1 MESRKDTLTMAK
13 MCRFC
18 LTQTTPL
25 KSLYSKNKTNKD
37 ALSLKFKV
45 LSCLSYEVFPS
56 DRMPTYICDRC
67 KFFMNSFYEFKKICR
82 QSEELVLKFIRNGKA
97 FEPVTWPKALSKVYD
112 SSKDVVN
119 TIIEGGTTVQVSSL
133 DTSESEDEDA
143 NVYNV
148 QIGDDDEA
156 KTTQV
161 KIVTTDNIEK
171 KAKKDTVET
180 ETRVAEGCWPCEE
193 CHRTYPLEQLL
204 TLHKMRQHN
213 RPKLV
218 ECDMCDSKFFSKSDL
233 TIHQQRHSDETPF
246 PCVACDHKF
255 KRLILLKR
263 HERLVHSDL
272 PQHSCPSCPA
282 TFISV
287 EELTSHQERH
297 AKRAERS
304 YVCDVCDKTFA
315 VRSTLQRH
323 IAVLHKREPQF
334 NCEYCPERFGSVSKL
349 SRHLRTHAGERP
361 YPCKYCNKS
370 FIKSQHYTRHLRVK
384 HRDEMRTGQSPDEL
398 YRCEQC
404 EETFANQDEL
414 IFHSAIHATQNL
426 TCPLCQEKFDNVDDV
441 TTHIKSHVNGVEF
454 MCEYCELVFTT
465 KEKYDNHLMLAH
477 EDEIHITIGDEDSSM
492 EVDGEDYEDDA
503 SINVKE
509 DGDSMVIEIKKAD
522 ADSLMMSEELQ
533 ADEDEVKQDTNSEAS
548 ETELP
553 EQELVQIE
561 ATIEK
566 ITAKP
571 SEEII
576 QSVAPLAEITRV
588 KPNAGSDSQ
597 IIVARHVEEKR
608 KVEVVETEPVK
619 KVKAKAESTNS
630 AGFTDK
636 SLRLLEKE
644 LQDLKRTN
652 ARPDIGKSTPKIQE
666 LPKIRRTQVITSTP
680 KLKLNEERKSFLVKS
695 PAVERKTFEKRL
707 TKENKEPQKDD
718 KKEKDEE
725 KREVEKKDKE
735 VKEIPK
741 SLVKNGSEKSDEV
754 RRSSRPSR
762 VKDYAKM
769 VGDHL
774 KGNSE
779 EDSDS
784 EEDDEEYIEGSLPE
798 IKIKRRTS
806 FKAKVQPV
814 TSPSP
819 GVTPTPR
826 KRGRPRK
833 DANKEVPEKIKKE
846 DTTSN
851 DVKEIEE
858 KSNNGKKV
866 DKSSTP
872 TTPVKEPPTIEQ
884 KSPSSDVILSPTGQ
898 TLKKV
903 PIKAL
908 PPGVKPMPLPMNA
921 RPQREL
927 CEMQIGKKFVKVQK
941 IVMTKSDVEAMAK
954 QGLLEMKDGN
964 MVLKPGIKLP
974 TNTLNKEIKETPKRD
989 KAAPTRC
996 EIVE

>member
-119 TIIEGGTTVQVSSL
+119 TIIEGGTTVQVSSQ

-148 QIGDDDEA
+148 QIGEDDGA

-171 KAKKDTVET
+171 KAKK
-180 ETRVAEGCWPCEE
+180 G
-193 CHRTYPLEQLL
+193 
-204 TLHKMRQHN
+204 
-213 RPKLV
+213 
-218 ECDMCDSKFFSKSDL
+218 
-233 TIHQQRHSDETPF
+233 
-246 PCVACDHKF
+246 
-255 KRLILLKR
+255 
-263 HERLVHSDL
+263 
-272 PQHSCPSCPA
+272 
-282 TFISV
+282 
-287 EELTSHQERH
+287 
-297 AKRAERS
+297 
-304 YVCDVCDKTFA
+304 
-315 VRSTLQRH
+315 
-323 IAVLHKREPQF
+323 
-334 NCEYCPERFGSVSKL
+334 FGSVSKL

-477 EDEIHITIGDEDSSM
+477 EDEIHNAIGDEESSM
-492 EVDGEDYEDDA
+492 ELDGEDYEDDA

-509 DGDSMVIEIKKAD
+509 DGDSMVIEIKKMD

-553 EQELVQIE
+553 EQESVEIE

-571 SEEII
+571 LEEIT
-576 QSVAPLAEITRV
+576 QSLVPLAEITRV
-588 KPNAGSDSQ
+588 KPIAGSDSQ
-597 IIVARHVEEKR
+597 TIVARQVEEKR
-608 KVEVVETEPVK
+608 KVEVTETEPVK
-619 KVKAKAESTNS
+619 KVKVKAESTNS

-652 ARPDIGKSTPKIQE
+652 VRPDVGKSTPKVQE

-707 TKENKEPQKDD
+707 TKENKEPQKEE

-741 SLVKNGSEKSDEV
+741 SLVKNGSDKSDEV

-784 EEDDEEYIEGSLPE
+784 EEDDEEYIEGSMPE
-798 IKIKRRTS
+798 MKIKRRTS
-806 FKAKVQPV
+806 FKAKLQPGS
-814 TSPSP
+814 SPSP
-819 GVTPTPR
+819 GATPTPR

-833 DANKEVPEKIKKE
+833 DASKEVPEKIRKE

-858 KSNNGKKV
+858 KTNNGKKV
-866 DKSSTP
+866 DKSTP
-872 TTPVKEPPTIEQ
+872 TTPVKESPTIEQ

-996 EIVE
+996 EIGE